1 MPIKLLFGMLHQQLR
16 RVYVRRS
23 VIACIFACL
32 NECALDFLRSLIF
45 YYRMASETVNS
56 IGLEYYY

>member
-1 MPIKLLFGMLHQQLR
+1 MLHQQLH
-16 RVYVRRS
+16 RVSVRRG

-45 YYRMASETVNS
+45 YYRTANETINS